1 MKQLHDDL
9 HVVCIG
15 AEVPDQFVK
24 GLCQVLL
31 EDTDILANSIIGESV
46 SVPLSQSRY
55 TLIK

>member
-15 AEVPDQFVK
+15 QEVPDQFVK

-46 SVPLSQSRY
+46 RLPLAMFD
-55 TLIK
+55 IC